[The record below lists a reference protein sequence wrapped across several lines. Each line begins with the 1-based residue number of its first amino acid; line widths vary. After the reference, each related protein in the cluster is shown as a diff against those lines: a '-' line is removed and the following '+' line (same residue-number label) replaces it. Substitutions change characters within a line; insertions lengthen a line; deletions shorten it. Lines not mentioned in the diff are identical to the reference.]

1 MGGRNL
7 WPLSNILVGIGD
19 LMACLFCE
27 KPEERY
33 KPPKSA
39 DFICSRCVMAF
50 SGAEQDYLQWVHDL
64 AVKNSMTDKA
74 KAIRT
79 FLLPEETDGK
89 QFNPKSRTR
98 DIGKHFDR
106 RGNLKTDRFEKITTR
121 SIAKQRRFS
130 IFEGEPKQ
138 PALS

>member
-1 MGGRNL
+1 M
-7 WPLSNILVGIGD
+7 SEAV
-19 LMACLFCE
+19 CQFCE
-27 KPEERY
+27 KPEGRKY
-33 KPPKSA
+33 KPA
-39 DFICSRCVMAF
+39 RGVDFICSRCVMAF
-50 SGAEQDYLQWVHDL
+50 SGAEQDYLQWVHNQ
-64 AVKNSMTDKA
+64 AVKNSMTNKA

-79 FLLPEETDGK
+79 FILPEGDDGK

-98 DIGKHFDR
+98 DVRKCFDR
-106 RGNLKTDRFEKITTR
+106 RGNLKADRLKKVTTR